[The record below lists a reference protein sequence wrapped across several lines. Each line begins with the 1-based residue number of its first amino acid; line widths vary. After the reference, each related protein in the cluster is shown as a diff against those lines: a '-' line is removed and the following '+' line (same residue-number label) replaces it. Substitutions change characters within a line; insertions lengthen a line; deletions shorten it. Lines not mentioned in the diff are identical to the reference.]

1 MNKRI
6 AAVLLAG
13 AIGIVLIANGVATV
27 FSGSAQ
33 AEHGLPGGSA
43 AVTAQASASGGSAVR
58 FGTGSSSPSPAVVR
72 GFMSAPLGQLTPQML
87 NDMKNTWGANVIRLQ
102 IFPVDLAASIGKPL
116 PDAWPQIT
124 DMLDQSV
131 AQANAAGLKVIVDL
145 HQAPFPGGVGGSGE
159 RSLDLWN
166 SPQLEPNFVTA
177 WTAIAQKLKS
187 RQAGIW
193 GFDLF
198 NEPDA
203 GNGAVPPNWRQL
215 AEKLTATIHGIT
227 PDVWVVFD
235 PGPNGRTYGY
245 RNLTPM
251 ADKKVI
257 YTFHDYVP
265 HAFTHQSL
273 PGWPAVA
280 NYPYNDN
287 GTVIDR
293 SYRHNDMKQVADF
306 QKKYDVPILVGEF
319 SVIRWAPKADA
330 VRWLQD
336 GIDYYE
342 ANGWSWTYHA
352 FREWDGWSLEHADD
366 RNVTTPVNGLT
377 DRGRVIMDA
386 LKKNAP

>member
-6 AAVLLAG
+6 VAVLAVCAVG
-13 AIGIVLIANGVATV
+13 AALIAN
-27 FSGSAQ
+27 S
-33 AEHGLPGGSA
+33 SA
-43 AVTAQASASGGSAVR
+43 AVFTFTSEAETGVLSGNTSKQAHALASGGSAVR
-58 FGTGSSSPSPAVVR
+58 FGTTGSSPSPAVVR
-72 GFMSAPLGQLTPQML
+72 GFMTAPLGQLTPQML
-87 NDMKNTWGANVIRLQ
+87 SDMKNTWDANVIRLQ
-102 IFPVDLAASIGKPL
+102 IFPVDLAAGLGKPL

-145 HQAPFPGGVGGSGE
+145 HQAPFPGGVGGGGE
-159 RSLDLWN
+159 RSLDMWN

-177 WTAIAQKLKS
+177 WTAIANKLKP

-203 GNGAVPPNWRQL
+203 GNGAVPPNWHRL

-227 PDVWVVFD
+227 PDIWVVFD

-293 SYRHNDMKQVADF
+293 LYRHNDMKQVADF
-306 QKKYDVPILVGEF
+306 QKKYNVPILVGEF

-336 GIDYYE
+336 GIEYYE

-352 FREWDGWSLEHADD
+352 FREWDGWSLEHDENRA
-366 RNVTTPVNGLT
+366 NTAPANHVT
-377 DRGRVIMDA
+377 DRGKVVLQAMQ
-386 LKKNAP
+386 KNSP